1 VSELKAKLNEALDK
15 SDGTYFSDESR
26 SILASL
32 GLDVSEIITD
42 DYYDFQAVEFAI
54 KVLSLLDK

>member
-15 SDGTYFSDESR
+15 SDRTYFSDESR

-32 GLDVSEIITD
+32 GLNVSEIITD

-54 KVLSLLDK
+54 KVLSLLE